1 MKRAMI
7 FVRGND
13 TEKQREICEAYA
25 RKLNYTIKGTVEKI
39 SQAYDRSTE
48 IDVLITA
55 GVTRISRN
63 QKNFLEI
70 VEMFDEAG
78 VTILIAD

>member
-13 TEKQREICEAYA
+13 TERQRAICESYA
-25 RKLNYTIKGTVEKI
+25 KKHDFTIKGTVERL
-39 SQAYDRSTE
+39 SAAYDRSTE
-48 IDVLITA
+48 FDILLTA

-70 VEMFDEAG
+70 IDMFDEAG
-78 VTILIAD
+78 ITVIIAE

>member
-1 MKRAMI
+1 MQRAMI

-13 TEKQREICEAYA
+13 TERQREICEAYA
-25 RKLNYTIKGTVEKI
+25 KRHGFYIKGVTEKL
-39 SQAYDRSTE
+39 SYAYDRSVE

-63 QKNFLEI
+63 QKAFLEI
-70 VEMFDEAG
+70 IEMFDEAG
-78 VTILIAD
+78 VTVKIAE

>member
-13 TEKQREICEAYA
+13 TEKQRELCEAYA
-25 RKLNYTIKGTVEKI
+25 RKLGCTIKGTVEKL

>member
-1 MKRAMI
+1 MQRAII

-13 TEKQREICEAYA
+13 TERQREICEAYA
-25 RKLNYTIKGTVEKI
+25 KQHGFYIKGTTEKL
-39 SQAYDRSTE
+39 SHAYDRSVE

-55 GVTRISRN
+55 GATRISRHKK
-63 QKNFLEI
+63 QFDEV

-78 VTILIAD
+78 VTVLIAE

>member
-1 MKRAMI
+1 MI

-13 TEKQREICEAYA
+13 TERQREICEAYA
-25 RKLNYTIKGTVEKI
+25 KQHGFYIKGVTEKL
-39 SQAYDRSTE
+39 SHAYDRSVE

-63 QKNFLEI
+63 QKAFLEI
-70 VEMFDEAG
+70 IEMFDEAG
-78 VTILIAD
+78 VTVKIAE

>member
-1 MKRAMI
+1 MKRAII

-13 TEKQREICEAYA
+13 TEKQRELCEAYA
-25 RKLNYTIKGTVEKI
+25 KKHGFYIKGVVEKL

-55 GVTRISRN
+55 GVTRISRH
-63 QKNFLEI
+63 KRNFDEV

-78 VTILIAD
+78 VNILIAD

>member
-1 MKRAMI
+1 MKRAII

-13 TEKQREICEAYA
+13 TEKQRELCEAYA
-25 RKLNYTIKGTVEKI
+25 KKHNLYVKGVTEKI
-39 SQAYDRSTE
+39 SHAYDRSTE

-55 GVTRISRN
+55 GVTRISSN
-63 QKNFLEI
+63 KKNYDEI

-78 VTILIAD
+78 VAVLIAD

>member
-1 MKRAMI
+1 MQRAMI

-13 TEKQREICEAYA
+13 TERQREICESYA
-25 RKLNYTIKGTVEKI
+25 KKHGFTIKGTTE
-39 SQAYDRSTE
+39 SLPHAYDRSVE
-48 IDVLITA
+48 FDVLLTA

-70 VEMFDEAG
+70 IDMFDEAG
-78 VTILIAD
+78 ITVIIAE